1 MQRVDNL
8 VLLQLHE
15 SQIYIERVC
24 LILTLLNFIMILQI
38 CLSLS
43 VNNKAQVVVS
53 LQMQVVAKSSTRI
66 LLLYCGSMLNVS
78 CLLSKYTKDSEECQ
92 FQCLDT
98 PECLSVNIESAFK
111 GDGELQ
117 LCQLLASTKERKS
130 ENLVAS
136 VRFDHYPMK
145 VSKYLFLRMPLLC

>member
-15 SQIYIERVC
+15 SQIYIEMVC

-66 LLLYCGSMLNVS
+66 LLLIVEACSTSHAFSPNTLKMAKNASSNVW
-78 CLLSKYTKDSEECQ
+78 
-92 FQCLDT
+92 T
-98 PECLSVNIESAFK
+98 PLSVSQSILKALSRAMANFSSVS
-111 GDGELQ
+111 
-117 LCQLLASTKERKS
+117 CQLLPRKGRAKSCGKCTIRSLPYERK
-130 ENLVAS
+130 
-136 VRFDHYPMK
+136 
-145 VSKYLFLRMPLLC
+145 

>member
-1 MQRVDNL
+1 M
-8 VLLQLHE
+8 
-15 SQIYIERVC
+15 VC

-38 CLSLS
+38 LPSAISEQQSSSAGIITDGGSQILYS
-43 VNNKAQVVVS
+43 NF
-53 LQMQVVAKSSTRI
+53 VA
-66 LLLYCGSMLNVS
+66 YCGSMLNVS
-78 CLLSKYTKDSEECQ
+78 YLPSKYTKDGEECQ

-98 PECLSVNIESAFK
+98 PGCLSVNIQSAFK

-136 VRFDHYPMK
+136 VRFDHYTMK
-145 VSKYLFLRMPLLC
+145 VSKYLFPRMPLIC

>member
-1 MQRVDNL
+1 M
-8 VLLQLHE
+8 
-15 SQIYIERVC
+15 VC

-66 LLLYCGSMLNVS
+66 LLLIVEACSTS
-78 CLLSKYTKDSEECQ
+78 HAFSPCKYTKDGEECQ

-98 PECLSVNIESAFK
+98 PECLSVNIQSAFK

-136 VRFDHYPMK
+136 VRFDHYTMK
-145 VSKYLFLRMPLLC
+145 VSKYLFPRMPLIC

>member
-15 SQIYIERVC
+15 SQIYIEMVC

-66 LLLYCGSMLNVS
+66 LLLIVEACSASHAFSPNTLKMAKNASSNVW
-78 CLLSKYTKDSEECQ
+78 
-92 FQCLDT
+92 T
-98 PECLSVNIESAFK
+98 PLSVSQSILKALSRAMANFSSVS
-111 GDGELQ
+111 
-117 LCQLLASTKERKS
+117 CQLLPRKGRAKILWQVYDS
-130 ENLVAS
+130 IITL
-136 VRFDHYPMK
+136 
-145 VSKYLFLRMPLLC
+145 